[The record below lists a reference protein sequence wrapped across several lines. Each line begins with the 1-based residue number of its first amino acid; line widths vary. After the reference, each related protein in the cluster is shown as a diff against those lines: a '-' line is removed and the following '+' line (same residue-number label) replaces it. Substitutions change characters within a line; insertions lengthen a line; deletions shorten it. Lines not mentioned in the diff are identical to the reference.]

1 MSVLVINSGSS
12 SLKYQ
17 VVDPATAEAHA
28 TGLVERI
35 GSDGGRITHT
45 TPEGSWTEDVTVED
59 HRAAMAAMRDAFAT
73 HGPPLDATGIA
84 VVGHRVAQGADSFG
98 GSIVVD
104 DDVLATIRGLS
115 DLAPLHNP
123 ANVAGIE
130 GARELFPDVPHVA
143 VFDTAFHTT
152 IPPVAHT
159 YALDREVAERY
170 RIRRYGFHGTSHA
183 YVSREAARMLGRS
196 PDETN
201 VIVLHLGNGASACA
215 VRNGIS
221 VDTSMGLTPLEGLV
235 MGTRT
240 GDIDAAAV
248 FHLARVAGYDIDRID
263 KIFNTRSGVL
273 GLCGRQDMRD
283 LVDAAL
289 GGDAAAELAL
299 DVYCYRIRKYIGSYT
314 AVLGRVDAVVFT
326 AGVGENATVVRE
338 RCVEG
343 LEVFGIELDPKAN
356 TSASRHACD
365 VATET
370 SRVRILVIP
379 TNEELEIAR
388 QARDVVAARS

>member
-45 TPEGSWTEDVTVED
+45 TPEGSWTEDVTVDD
-59 HRAAMAAMRDAFAT
+59 HRAAMAAMKDAFAT
-73 HGPPLDATGIA
+73 HGPALDATGIA

-356 TSASRHACD
+356 TSASRRACD